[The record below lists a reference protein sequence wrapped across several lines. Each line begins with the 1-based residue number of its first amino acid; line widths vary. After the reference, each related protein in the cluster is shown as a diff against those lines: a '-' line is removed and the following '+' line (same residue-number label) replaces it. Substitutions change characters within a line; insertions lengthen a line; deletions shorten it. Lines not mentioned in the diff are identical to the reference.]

1 MKYVL
6 GLILAF
12 SVTFG
17 YAQTKKEKKVKVTSL
32 NSGMY
37 EGTKSDKAQK
47 IYDLAAKKHAAEDYK
62 GAIKLYKETL
72 KEDPNFVEVYDNMG
86 VCYRRL
92 GDFKN
97 AIKSYKKSIEIYPE
111 GGMAHQNLGMIYGI
125 QKEYEKAISEYK
137 IVQKL
142 DPDDAEGY
150 YGAINN
156 YLNLGKYKEAI
167 ESAIKTV
174 EIYEATESPYLYQ
187 AHYLLG
193 LSYYYDNDKK
203 NAKTYIALAKK
214 KGMKISQQLLDDLG
228 IK

>member
-1 MKYVL
+1 MKNIL
-6 GLILAF
+6 GIILILI
-12 SVTFG
+12 VTVG
-17 YAQTKKEKKVKVTSL
+17 YSQTKKERKVKATSL
-32 NSGMY
+32 SSGMY
-37 EGTKSDKAQK
+37 DGTKSEKAGK
-47 IYDLAAKKHAAEDYK
+47 LYDQAAKKHTAEDYG
-62 GAIKLYKETL
+62 GALKIYKQVL

-97 AIKSYKKSIEIYPE
+97 AIKSYNKSIGIYPE
-111 GGMAHQNLGMIYGI
+111 GRMAHQNLGLIYGI
-125 QKEYEKAISEYK
+125 QKEFEKAIGEYK
-137 IVQKL
+137 IMQKL

-156 YLNLGKYKEAI
+156 YLNLEKYEEAI
-167 ESAIKTV
+167 KSANKTV

-193 LSYYYDNDKK
+193 LSYYYNKDKK
-203 NAKTYIALAKK
+203 NAKTYLILSKE
-214 KGMKISQQLLDDLG
+214 KGMEISQQILDDLN